1 MPDWISAVVSA
12 LLLHGDFS
20 TPGRQS
26 RLRTLQRKSGDSEC
40 CDLRART
47 WHGDFFYFGPT
58 GQPNFD
64 ARPYSSISV
73 PAADWTADE
82 RAGLIE
88 ARANVLCQW
97 FCTSVAL
104 IPTNGCP
111 KRELQKAPDLTV
123 GKVLQEI
130 QHVSYS
136 SAHSNSRLQTHM
148 HASVHWQ
155 RRELFVTGSKVATS
169 GCHRY
174 DSSVSI
180 SRRGHR

>member
-1 MPDWISAVVSA
+1 MRSCQ
-12 LLLHGDFS
+12 LYCF
-20 TPGRQS
+20 T
-26 RLRTLQRKSGDSEC
+26 E
-40 CDLRART
+40 
-47 WHGDFFYFGPT
+47 
-58 GQPNFD
+58 
-64 ARPYSSISV
+64 ISV
-73 PAADWTADE
+73 RQDDSHACARFNARVGTASAAICEQEHDTAISFTLAQPDNPILTRDPIRQFPCPQWTGLLMS
-82 RAGLIE
+82 AGLIE

-155 RRELFVTGSKVATS
+155 RRELFRHGVQ
-169 GCHRY
+169 GCNKWMSPLRQ
-174 DSSVSI
+174 
-180 SRRGHR
+180 